1 MRTRRIIAFL
11 IITALMA
18 ISFGCS
24 QKTNDNGKEA
34 DTSKQTESTTPK
46 TSTDEEKPLVNKTG
60 FPIVNEQITLKIF
73 GEQGAL
79 HNNWSEMD
87 VFIKYQEMTNI
98 KLDFEVVPSQG
109 FSEKKSLLFASGDYP
124 DMFVR
129 AHLSNE
135 EIVKYGS
142 SGVLASLE
150 ELMPEYAPNY
160 SKHMNDYPE
169 IRARITAP
177 DGHIYALSDVISLTA
192 ARTDKY
198 WMNVEWLKRVGKE
211 IPTTFDEL
219 EDVLRSFKTMDFD
232 GNGINDEIPMGANNL
247 DSVIN
252 NICGCWGLQIQFGQR
267 FNVEDDKVST
277 WVNSDE
283 YKDMLMWLNKMYK
296 EGLLDQEIVTQDY
309 ARFAAKMAGQKMGFF
324 FNQAD
329 DTFDSTNY
337 VGIAPLQGKSD
348 KIYVK
353 AQPVA
358 RGNGVFAISTSC
370 KYPEAALRWVDYFY
384 GEEGSIFLRFGVEG
398 KTWNRGADGKPE
410 YVDGILNN
418 PDGSGSAIGKF
429 TIWPG
434 GGAPQWLNEENSI
447 AVASATTVAAQ
458 QALEPYIPDKIYSM
472 PLFTQDINERLLILQ
487 NDINTYVSESSAK
500 FVIGEISFDEW
511 DNYVSTLEKIGIE
524 EWVNIYQDALDSL
537 NGK

>member
-1 MRTRRIIAFL
+1 MKARRIIVILL
-11 IITALMA
+11 IAALMI
-18 ISFGCS
+18 ISFGCG
-24 QKTNDNGKEA
+24 QKVDDTEKEV
-34 DTSKQTESTTPK
+34 DSSKGTETTTPS

-79 HNNWSEMD
+79 HDEWSQMD
-87 VFIKYQEMTNI
+87 VFTKYQEMTNI
-98 KLDFEVVPSQG
+98 KLEFEVVPSQG
-109 FSEKKSLLFASGDYP
+109 FSEKKSLLFASGEYP

-142 SGVLASLE
+142 SGVLAPLE
-150 ELMPEYAPNY
+150 ELIPEYAPNY
-160 SKHMNDYPE
+160 YKHMNDYPD
-169 IRARITAP
+169 ISSRITAP

-198 WMNVEWLKRVGKE
+198 WFNVEWLKRVGKE

-219 EDVLRSFKTMDFD
+219 EDVLRAFKTVDFD

-247 DSVIN
+247 DAVIN

-267 FNVEDDKVST
+267 FNVEDGKVST
-277 WVNSDE
+277 WVASDE
-283 YKDMLMWLNKMYK
+283 YKDLLMWLNKMYE

-329 DTFDSTNY
+329 DTFDSSNY
-337 VGIAPLQGKSD
+337 IGIAPFKGKSD

-353 AQPVA
+353 SQPVA
-358 RGNGVFAISTSC
+358 RGNGVFAISSSC
-370 KYPEAALRWVDYFY
+370 EYPEAALRWVDYFY
-384 GEEGSIFLRFGVEG
+384 GDEGSIFLRFGVEG

-447 AVASATTVAAQ
+447 AVASPTTVAAQ
-458 QALEPYIPDKIYSM
+458 EALDPYIPEKIYAM
-472 PLFTQDINERLLILQ
+472 PLFTQEINERLLILQ

-500 FVIGEISFDEW
+500 FVIGELSFDEW
-511 DNYVSTLEKIGIE
+511 DSYVSTLEKIGIE
-524 EWVNIYQDALDSL
+524 EWVSIYQEALDSL
-537 NGK
+537 NNK